1 MAQMN
6 PVYLILMGNTKPC
19 DDDYIKRL
27 YDLKGSMVK
36 REVFPKK
43 RKEVFPGNKVL
54 KDMNFLNLKKD
65 EIFLKFTK
73 WDADYVMQQIARDI
87 CLLNQFNL
95 MDYSLLTV
103 ITFNPDY
110 VEKFPEEF

>member
-43 RKEVFPGNKVL
+43 RKEVFPGTKVL
-54 KDMNFLNLKKD
+54 KDKNLLNLKKE

-73 WDADYVMQQIARDI
+73 WDADYVMQQVARDI
-87 CLLNQFNL
+87 CLLN
-95 MDYSLLTV
+95 
-103 ITFNPDY
+103 
-110 VEKFPEEF
+110 